1 MENLTETIEKAKEVM
16 TACNMPFVTIWAYG
30 KRKKSFGFNFES
42 KPVGYTIEEYGVRRT
57 VLHVFH
63 NI

>member
-16 TACNMPFVTIWAYG
+16 TASNMPFVTIWAFG
-30 KRKKSFGFNFES
+30 KSGKSFGFNFES
-42 KPVGYTIEEYGVRRT
+42 KPVGFTVKEFGVKRT
-57 VLHVFH
+57 VLQVIN